1 MTRTEKLLVLALVER
16 MTPAEIAA
24 YVARRVA

>member
-1 MTRTEKLLVLALVER
+1 MAQ

-24 YVARRVA
+24 YAAGYRDNEARGDRKEWY